1 MGTYQAI
8 SLMISFGML
17 LLSLISLIIIL
28 IREITRDKKNN
39 HPVLALQGDYN

>member
-28 IREITRDKKNN
+28 IREITRDKNN